1 MAKKNILIKKKNGAL
16 WDELYPITTANNV
29 KCSDGKDIE
38 SQLGDITT
46 LKTTDK
52 TSLVTAVNELFTSA
66 SDGKNKIATAY
77 NDIKNSEFINSLI
90 DIYKKLEGIN
100 FSA

>member
-1 MAKKNILIKKKNGAL
+1 MLFKFILTIFNIYLFIIKSKINYDVSKATS
-16 WDELYPITTANNV
+16 I
-29 KCSDGKDIE
+29 SDP
-38 SQLGDITT
+38 
-46 LKTTDK
+46 TD
-52 TSLVTAVNELFTSA
+52 TE
-66 SDGKNKIATAY
+66 KNKIATAY